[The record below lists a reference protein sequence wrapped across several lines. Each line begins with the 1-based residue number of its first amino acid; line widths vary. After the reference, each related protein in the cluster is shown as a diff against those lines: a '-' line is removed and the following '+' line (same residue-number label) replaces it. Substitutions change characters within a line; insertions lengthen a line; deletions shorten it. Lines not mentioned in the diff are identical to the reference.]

1 MHSEYHLYIARVRA
15 EELHRAAALSRL
27 IARDGAPL
35 SRTCV
40 RAVAKFCHDH
50 QLHRRAAS
58 ARR

>member
-1 MHSEYHLYIARVRA
+1 MHTEYHLYMARVRA

-27 IARDGAPL
+27 TARDGVPL

-40 RAVAKFCHDH
+40 RAVAKFCRDH
-50 QLHRRAAS
+50 PLDRRAAS